1 MDLFSMFDLGSL
13 NENKK
18 ITAKFTK
25 YEVIHRGEE
34 TTISAQLEN
43 KQLPEG
49 KKDMVWM
56 GSNF

>member
-1 MDLFSMFDLGSL
+1 MFDLGSL